1 MKRLIVLS
9 LLLFSSCATTIM
21 TEQPLKYSYL
31 PQKIDL
37 DSLMPIQTK
46 IVDSSLKD
54 FESISLDSG
63 RLVTKYKDTLNIH
76 PGVLISEKK
85 AALFIYYKNNNM
97 YLDKKYTLSN
107 LMYCNLYD
115 RSLDAEKTYQS
126 EIKNLKKIAERS
138 WLEKN
143 IVYFGFLAGL
153 TTAILTEFAVLQS
166 K

>member
-54 FESISLDSG
+54 FESICL
-63 RLVTKYKDTLNIH
+63 
-76 PGVLISEKK
+76 
-85 AALFIYYKNNNM
+85 
-97 YLDKKYTLSN
+97 
-107 LMYCNLYD
+107 
-115 RSLDAEKTYQS
+115 
-126 EIKNLKKIAERS
+126 
-138 WLEKN
+138 
-143 IVYFGFLAGL
+143 
-153 TTAILTEFAVLQS
+153 
-166 K
+166 